1 MISQLDKLG
10 LVTHYIHKSGHKLHS
25 RRFDSSPFRVQI
37 LIMQQL
43 SRLIGRRQIKV
54 APRGLMLPR
63 SILCFTQ
70 DKGDNFFVGEKSHLM
85 DLLAFEEVWFGD
97 WENPQFYGQ

>member
-1 MISQLDKLG
+1 
-10 LVTHYIHKSGHKLHS
+10 
-25 RRFDSSPFRVQI
+25 
-37 LIMQQL
+37 
-43 SRLIGRRQIKV
+43 
-54 APRGLMLPR
+54 MLPR